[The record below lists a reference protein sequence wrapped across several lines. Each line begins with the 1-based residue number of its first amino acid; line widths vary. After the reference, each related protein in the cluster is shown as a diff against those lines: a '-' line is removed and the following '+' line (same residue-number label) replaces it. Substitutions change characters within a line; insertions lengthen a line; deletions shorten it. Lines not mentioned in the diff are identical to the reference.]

1 MDKSK
6 EFQEWVDYAEKDLL
20 ASEILSKSYPKPLEI
35 ICFHCQQ
42 CAEKYLKAYLV
53 FNGIEFEKS
62 HNLILLNSICSKIEN
77 SFKNILNECIRL
89 NIFSVTSRY
98 PSNIEINEKD
108 SETAL
113 NDVKKLKLL
122 YWKNFQNNRGIL

>member
-6 EFQEWVDYAEKDLL
+6 EFNEWVDFAEKDLL
-20 ASEILSKSYPKPLEI
+20 ASEILSKNHPKPLEI

-53 FNGIEFEKS
+53 YNENEFEKT
-62 HNLILLNSICSKIEN
+62 HNLILLNSFCIKIDN
-77 SFKNILNECIRL
+77 SFNNILNECIRL
-89 NIFSVTSRY
+89 NIFSVNARY

-113 NDVKKLKLL
+113 NDVKNIKSFIMGKI
-122 YWKNFQNNRGIL
+122 NT